1 MLVHFFFWR
10 VAALDNRSVP
20 NGAVIEAGCRV
31 SALDEGKTA
40 TDRDPICRANITTAR
55 AAGQRLLAEN
65 CSVDAARFQL
75 QRHRYDAA
83 LDVLSEVRSDSSFS
97 PGLEVEAL
105 AHYWRGV
112 ALEGRGDTARAKEE
126 RSRATALAR
135 QIQTALP
142 EKYRQMFGSRV
153 SIRPLLE

>member
-1 MLVHFFFWR
+1 
-10 VAALDNRSVP
+10 
-20 NGAVIEAGCRV
+20 
-31 SALDEGKTA
+31 
-40 TDRDPICRANITTAR
+40 
-55 AAGQRLLAEN
+55 
-65 CSVDAARFQL
+65 
-75 QRHRYDAA
+75 
-83 LDVLSEVRSDSSFS
+83 
-97 PGLEVEAL
+97 VEAL
-105 AHYWRGV
+105 AHYWRSV